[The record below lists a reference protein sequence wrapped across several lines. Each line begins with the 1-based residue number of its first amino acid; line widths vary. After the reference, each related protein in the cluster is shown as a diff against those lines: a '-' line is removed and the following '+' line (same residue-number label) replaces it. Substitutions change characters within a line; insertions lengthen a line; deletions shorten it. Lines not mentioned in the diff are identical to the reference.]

1 MNPAPAL
8 DDARLLPLLRE
19 GNEAAWREFVDALKT
34 KLVAVIKRTL
44 AGDAHEAE
52 EVAMQA
58 FQRAHR
64 GIATFRADCKLESWI
79 FAIAI
84 NLARN
89 RYWFHVRRR
98 RGDHLA
104 LDYVPAASS
113 VSLHDAIADSSPGPA
128 EIHELDD
135 VNARLRLA
143 LPLIPDLQREAIVLC
158 MAGRSYREIAE
169 LLDVN
174 MGTVKSR
181 IARAR
186 HCLRAE
192 MRLAS

>member
-64 GIATFRADCKLESWI
+64 GLATFRADCKLESWL

-89 RYWFHVRRR
+89 RYWFHARRR
-98 RGDHLA
+98 RGDHVA
-104 LDYVPAASS
+104 LDYTPPDSG
-113 VSLHDAIADSSPGPA
+113 VSLHEAIADAAPGPA

-143 LPLIPDLQREAIVLC
+143 LPLVPELQREAVVLY
-158 MAGRSYREIAE
+158 MGGRSYREIAE
-169 LLDVN
+169 FLGTN
-174 MGTVKSR
+174 IGTVKSR

-186 HCLRAE
+186 DALRAE